1 MAADF
6 RRARSLVPSIDNE
19 TGNLTCETSLW
30 ESRAVSPA
38 RCSSH
43 AGERMLDRRP
53 EWTVMAV
60 IDRDRWREIAP
71 LLDQALELADN
82 ERAAWLV
89 ELRVRSPR
97 LAAELTALLAED
109 AAAERQRFLRAGF
122 RAESPRDAPFGLD
135 LGAYLQSALGDA
147 YQIERELGGGGMS
160 RVFLA
165 RERALG
171 RDVVI
176 KVLLPVIA
184 AGLRA
189 ERFAREVRVAAAMQ
203 HPNVVPLFSAG
214 DAAGLPYYV
223 MPYVSGESLRARLTR
238 DGRLPL
244 AEALS
249 ILRDV
254 ARALAFAHERGVVHR
269 DVKPEN
275 VLLAGDAAVVTD
287 FGIAKALVA
296 AVTGS
301 DERPER
307 GSARDLQT
315 LSAVGS
321 TIGTPAYMAP
331 EQATGDPRVDHRA
344 DVYAWGVLAY
354 ELLGGAHPFADRT
367 TPQDLFAAHLSATPQ
382 PLSDAA
388 PELSPA
394 VSALVMRCLE
404 KDRARRPQSAREISD
419 ALATLVTP
427 SRRGLARWR
436 APVRAQTMV
445 VAGGLLLALGLVTYI
460 AVARGHVASTTALR
474 PSAPSLAVLPFDDVA
489 GDTANAYFGD
499 GIADEIAA
507 ALSKVDGL
515 RVGSRTSA
523 AAFRASHAVDV
534 RELGRRLGV
543 STVLEG
549 RVRRAGDR
557 MRLTVQLT
565 SVGDGMTLWS
575 EVYERQVRDVFQ
587 VQDEVAQAV
596 VSALRARLPGAVAAA
611 YNRRVSS
618 PGTSNPEAYDL
629 FLRATYLL
637 ERRGS
642 GVAKAVEY
650 FERAI
655 AEDSTYARAYAGLAF
670 ALEVSPN
677 FVGTPPR
684 DVEQRAT
691 QAARHALALDPR
703 LAEAYTA
710 LGMTHMYAYRWR
722 EADEAFRRAVAAD
735 PEFAPGGYVYGLYLL
750 RVGRI
755 DEAEEPI
762 RRARNADPLSGTASQ
777 LLAYV
782 LSLQGRYDESLA
794 ESRRAYELDSSLA
807 VMHSV
812 LAAIVLADGRPDEAR
827 ALARAKLG
835 LPFNGIAAYVLGATG
850 DRAAAAEMARDLEAR
865 RGEWHVARA
874 LSYAYLGLGDTAR
887 ALTALEASAR
897 AGEAPIMPLAD
908 PMFDSVRRSAR
919 FAAAVRLYGLDE
931 RLLTSP
937 RGGRPR

>member
-1 MAADF
+1 
-6 RRARSLVPSIDNE
+6 
-19 TGNLTCETSLW
+19 
-30 ESRAVSPA
+30 
-38 RCSSH
+38 
-43 AGERMLDRRP
+43 
-53 EWTVMAV
+53 MAV

-71 LLDQALELADN
+71 LLDRALELGDD
-82 ERAAWLV
+82 ERATWLV
-89 ELRVRSPR
+89 ELCSRSPR
-97 LAAELTALLAED
+97 LAAEVTALLAED
-109 AAAERQRFLRAGF
+109 AAADRQGFLHARVGT
-122 RAESPRDAPFGLD
+122 ESPGPALVDPN

-165 RERALG
+165 REQALKRA
-171 RDVVI
+171 VVI
-176 KVLLPVIA
+176 KVLLPLVHPS
-184 AGLRA
+184 LRA
-189 ERFAREVRVAAAMQ
+189 ERFAREVRLVAALQ

-214 DAAGLPYYV
+214 EAAGLPYYV

-238 DGRLPL
+238 EGRLPL

-287 FGIAKALVA
+287 FGIAKAVVA
-296 AVTGS
+296 AAGADDGGEPTN
-301 DERPER
+301 
-307 GSARDLQT
+307 DLRT
-315 LSAVGS
+315 LSAIGS

-331 EQATGDPRVDHRA
+331 EQATGAPGVDHRA

-354 ELLGGAHPFADRT
+354 ELLGGVHPFAGVS
-367 TPQDLFAAHLSATPQ
+367 TPHDLFAAHLSVTPR

-394 VSALVMRCLE
+394 VGALVMRCLA
-404 KDRARRPQSAREISD
+404 KDRTRRPQSAREISD
-419 ALATLVTP
+419 ALATIVTP
-427 SRRGLARWR
+427 PTRGFGRWR
-436 APVRAQTMV
+436 ARGRTRTTVLA
-445 VAGGLLLALGLVTYI
+445 AGIVLALGLAIYL
-460 AVARGHVASTTALR
+460 AAARGHRPLIAALS
-474 PSAPSLAVLPFDDVA
+474 PSVPSLAVLPFDDVA

-507 ALSKVDGL
+507 ALSKVEGL
-515 RVGSRTSA
+515 RVASRTSA

-575 EVYERQVRDVFQ
+575 EVYERQVEDVFQ
-587 VQDEVAQAV
+587 VQDEVARAV
-596 VSALRARLPGAVAAA
+596 VGALRSRLPGAVAAP
-611 YNRRVSS
+611 YDRRVSS
-618 PGTSNPEAYDL
+618 PGTTNLDAYDL
-629 FLRATYLL
+629 YLRANYLL

-642 GVAKAVEY
+642 GVEKAVEY

-655 AEDSTYARAYAGLAF
+655 AEDSTFARAYAGLAY
-670 ALEVSPN
+670 ALELSPN
-677 FVGTPPR
+677 FGGTRPR
-684 DVEQRAT
+684 AVEQRAT
-691 QAARHALALDPR
+691 EAAHRALTLDST
-703 LAEAYTA
+703 LGEAHTA
-710 LGMTHMYAYRWR
+710 LGMSHMYAYRWR
-722 EADEAFRRAVAAD
+722 QADDAFRRAVATD
-735 PEFAPGGYVYGLYLL
+735 PGFSPSGYIYGLYLL

-762 RRARNADPLSGTASQ
+762 RRARNTDPLSGTASQ
-777 LLAYV
+777 MLAYV
-782 LSLQGRYDESLA
+782 LSLEGRYDESLA

-827 ALARAKLG
+827 ALARARLE

-850 DRAAAAEMARDLEAR
+850 DSAGAAGIVRELESR
-865 RGEWHVARA
+865 PHGEWHVARA

-897 AGEAPIMPLAD
+897 AGESVLIPLAD
-908 PMFDSVRRSAR
+908 PMFDPVRRSAR
-919 FAAAVRLYGLDE
+919 FATAVRLYGLDE
-931 RLLTSP
+931 RRLTSP
-937 RGGRPR
+937 KGGRPR

>member
-1 MAADF
+1 
-6 RRARSLVPSIDNE
+6 
-19 TGNLTCETSLW
+19 
-30 ESRAVSPA
+30 
-38 RCSSH
+38 
-43 AGERMLDRRP
+43 
-53 EWTVMAV
+53 MAV
-60 IDRDRWREIAP
+60 IDRDRWRELSP
-71 LLDQALELADN
+71 LLDQALELGDD

-89 ELRVRSPR
+89 ELRARSPR
-97 LAAELTALLAED
+97 LAAELTGLLANE
-109 AAAERQRFLRAGF
+109 AEADRKGFLRSHVGPD
-122 RAESPRDAPFGLD
+122 PRDTIVAPD
-135 LGAYLQSALGDA
+135 LTAYLQSALGA
-147 YQIERELGGGGMS
+147 TYRIERELGGGGMS

-165 RERALG
+165 HEHALG

-184 AGLRA
+184 AGMRT

-214 DAAGLPYYV
+214 DAGGLPYYV
-223 MPYVSGESLRARLTR
+223 MPYVSDESLRLRLTR
-238 DGRLPL
+238 AGRLPL
-244 AEALS
+244 ADALS
-249 ILRDV
+249 ILRDI
-254 ARALAFAHERGVVHR
+254 ARALAFAHEQGVVHR

-287 FGIAKALVA
+287 FGIAKAVVA
-296 AVTGS
+296 AGTGG
-301 DERPER
+301 DERPEL
-307 GSARDLQT
+307 GSAAALGT
-315 LSAVGS
+315 LSAVGT

-331 EQATGDPRVDHRA
+331 EQASGDPHVDHRV

-354 ELLGGAHPFADRT
+354 ELLGGRHPFADRT
-367 TPQDLFAAHLSATPQ
+367 TLPDLLAAQLSATPQ
-382 PLSDAA
+382 PLSEVAV
-388 PELSPA
+388 ELSPA
-394 VSALVMRCLE
+394 LSALVMRCLE
-404 KDRARRPQSAREISD
+404 KDRTRRPQSARELSE
-419 ALATLVTP
+419 ALATIVTQP
-427 SRRGLARWR
+427 GRGVARWR
-436 APVRAQTMV
+436 VNERVRMTV
-445 VAGGLLLALGLVTYI
+445 LAGSLVLALGFAGYI
-460 AVARGHVASTTALR
+460 AIARDRRPATTPRSSVPA
-474 PSAPSLAVLPFDDVA
+474 LAVLPFDDVA
-489 GDTANAYFGD
+489 GDTTDAYFGE

-515 RVGSRTSA
+515 HVASRTSA
-523 AAFRASHAVDV
+523 AAFRANHAVDV

-549 RVRRAGDR
+549 RIGRAGDR
-557 MRLTVQLT
+557 MRLAVQLT
-565 SVGDGMTLWS
+565 SVRDGMTLWS
-575 EVYERQVRDVFQ
+575 EVYERQVKDVFR

-596 VSALRARLPGAVAAA
+596 VGALRARLPGVVAGA
-611 YNRRVSS
+611 YDRRVSS

-655 AEDSTYARAYAGLAF
+655 VEDSTFARAYAGLAF
-670 ALEVSPN
+670 ALELTPN
-677 FVGTPPR
+677 FTGTPPR
-684 DVEQRAT
+684 EVERRAT
-691 QAARHALALDPR
+691 EAAHRALALDPA
-703 LAEAYTA
+703 LGEAYTA

-722 EADEAFRRAVAAD
+722 QADEAFHRAVTAD
-735 PEFAPGGYVYGLYLL
+735 PGSSPSGYIYGLYLL

-755 DEAEEPI
+755 NEAEEPI
-762 RRARNADPLSGTASQ
+762 RRARNTDPLSGTASQ
-777 LLAYV
+777 MLAYV

-812 LAAIVLADGRPDEAR
+812 LAAIVLADGRPAEAR

-850 DRAAAAEMARDLEAR
+850 DTAGAAGIVRELEAR
-865 RGEWHVARA
+865 PRGEWHVARA

-887 ALTALEASAR
+887 ALTALDASVR
-897 AGEAPIMPLAD
+897 AGESPVIPLVD
-908 PMFDSVRRSAR
+908 PMFDAVRGSAR

>member
-1 MAADF
+1 
-6 RRARSLVPSIDNE
+6 
-19 TGNLTCETSLW
+19 
-30 ESRAVSPA
+30 
-38 RCSSH
+38 
-43 AGERMLDRRP
+43 
-53 EWTVMAV
+53 MAV

-71 LLDQALELADN
+71 LLDQALELADD

-89 ELRVRSPR
+89 ELRSRSPR
-97 LAAELTALLAED
+97 LAAELTALLRED
-109 AAAERQRFLRAGF
+109 AAAETRGFLHGGLRV
-122 RAESPRDAPFGLD
+122 ESPGDAPAGPD
-135 LGAYLQSALGDA
+135 LGSYLQSALGDA
-147 YQIERELGGGGMS
+147 YRIERELGGGGMS

-165 RERALG
+165 REHALG

-238 DGRLPL
+238 DRRLPL
-244 AEALS
+244 ADALS

-287 FGIAKALVA
+287 FGIAKALTA
-296 AVTGS
+296 ASAGS
-301 DERPER
+301 GERPE
-307 GSARDLQT
+307 GSSAGDLRT

-331 EQATGDPRVDHRA
+331 EQATGDPLVDHRA
-344 DVYAWGVLAY
+344 DVYAWGILAY
-354 ELLGGAHPFADRT
+354 ELLGGAHPFADRA
-367 TPQDLFAAHLSATPQ
+367 TPQDLFTAHLSATPQ

-388 PELSPA
+388 PQLSPT

-404 KDRARRPQSAREISD
+404 KDRTRRPQSAREISD
-419 ALATLVTP
+419 ALATIVTP
-427 SRRGLARWR
+427 SRSGVVRWR
-436 APVRAQTMV
+436 ARVRAQAIA
-445 VAGGLLLALGLVTYI
+445 VAGALLLALGLVTYV
-460 AVARGHVASTTALR
+460 AVARGPHPSTTAPR

-489 GDTANAYFGD
+489 GDTADAYFGD

-507 ALSKVDGL
+507 ALSKVEGL
-515 RVGSRTSA
+515 RVASRTSA

-575 EVYERQVRDVFQ
+575 EVYERQVEDVFQ
-587 VQDEVAQAV
+587 VQDEVARAV
-596 VSALRARLPGAVAAA
+596 VGALRARLPGAVAAPDD
-611 YNRRVSS
+611 RRVSS
-618 PGTSNPEAYDL
+618 PGTTNLDAYDL
-629 FLRATYLL
+629 YLRANYLL

-642 GVAKAVEY
+642 GVEKAVEY

-655 AEDSTYARAYAGLAF
+655 GEDSTFARAYAGLAY
-670 ALEVSPN
+670 ALELSPN
-677 FVGTPPR
+677 FGGTRPR
-684 DVEQRAT
+684 AVEQRAT
-691 QAARHALALDPR
+691 EAAHRALTLDST
-703 LAEAYTA
+703 LGEAHTA
-710 LGMTHMYAYRWR
+710 LGMSHMYAYRWR
-722 EADEAFRRAVAAD
+722 QADEAFRRAVATD
-735 PEFAPGGYVYGLYLL
+735 PGFSPSGYIYGLYLL

-762 RRARNADPLSGTASQ
+762 RRARNTDPLSGTASQ
-777 LLAYV
+777 MLAYV
-782 LSLQGRYDESLA
+782 LSLEGRYDESLA

-827 ALARAKLG
+827 ALARARLE

-850 DRAAAAEMARDLEAR
+850 DSAGAAGIVRELESR
-865 RGEWHVARA
+865 PHGEWHVARA

-897 AGEAPIMPLAD
+897 AGESVLIPLAD
-908 PMFDSVRRSAR
+908 PMFDPVRRSAR
-919 FAAAVRLYGLDE
+919 FATAVRLYGLDE
-931 RLLTSP
+931 RRLTSP
-937 RGGRPR
+937 KGGRPR